1 MSGEKIGHFIGFL
14 IEREASIAKQR
25 YHSCLTFYNVLFQDQ
40 NTGNGYIDQTI
51 PQRDVEEMIS
61 MQPNVS
67 KELPRISV
75 RRTGKILRTYK
86 G

>member
-67 KELPRISV
+67 KELPRINV
-75 RRTGKILRTYK
+75 HTADGQNLTEI
-86 G
+86 